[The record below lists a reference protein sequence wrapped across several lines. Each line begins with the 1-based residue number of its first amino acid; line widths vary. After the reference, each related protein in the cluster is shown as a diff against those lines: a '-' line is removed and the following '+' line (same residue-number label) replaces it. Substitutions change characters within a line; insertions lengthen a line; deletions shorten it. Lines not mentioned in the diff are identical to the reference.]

1 MHFDYTTSIIN
12 IAIMAIHAFAM
23 LAAAVLI
30 FIKHKDPNDHSK
42 SFIFSFFLT
51 SAIVATGEIIIILR
65 NNQLLDHYTLMEPQS
80 ICMSGITYF
89 LLLCYLVE
97 VIRPHWLTLKRFVG
111 IISPWL
117 LIVAA
122 TLILYIKDN
131 GHTHVYNFDK
141 LSTVI
146 TYPDMLLRT
155 AMTAS
160 LTFYSLWI
168 MYICCFT
175 KRYNP
180 KRPLIRVTLII
191 TLLMTVTFFC
201 SRGLQLFWAYMVHE
215 ALYIAISVIII
226 YVEHYERLHIP
237 YETVRTYYRPAVES
251 APSATQEAINLVS
264 IKLCNLMEDP
274 DVWQDPELTR
284 DTLVQLA
291 GTNRT
296 YLQEAAKVLGF
307 KTPADMLYRRRIE
320 YVCEC
325 LRKNP
330 TANLQELFYDA
341 GFQSRTT
348 AWRHFT
354 EIVGCTP
361 TEFIEKNTTP
371 PRPKLDN

>member
-12 IAIMAIHAFAM
+12 IAVMAVHAFAM
-23 LAAAVLI
+23 LVAAALI
-30 FIKHKDPNDHSK
+30 FIKHKDPNDRSK
-42 SFIFSFFLT
+42 SFIFAFFAT
-51 SAIVATGEIIIILR
+51 SAIVAIGEISLILQS
-65 NNQLLDHYTLMEPQS
+65 NHFLDHYTLMPPQS
-80 ICMSGITYF
+80 ICMSGITFF
-89 LLLCYLVE
+89 LLLCYFIE
-97 VIRPHWLTLKRFVG
+97 VIRPHWLTFKRFIGV
-111 IISPWL
+111 ISPWL
-117 LIVAA
+117 LIVGA
-122 TLILYIKDN
+122 TVFFYIKEN
-131 GHTHVYNFDK
+131 GHTHVYSFDK

-160 LTFYSLWI
+160 LFFYTLWI

-191 TLLMTVTFFC
+191 TLLMTISFFH
-201 SRGLQLFWAYMVHE
+201 SRGLQFFWAYVVHE
-215 ALYIAISVIII
+215 TLYIAISVIII

-237 YETVRTYYRPAVES
+237 YETVRTYYRPAVET
-251 APSATQEAINLVS
+251 APSTTQETINQVS
-264 IKLCNLMEDP
+264 IKLCNLMENP
-274 DVWQDPELTR
+274 DVWQDPDLTR
-284 DTLVQLA
+284 DSLVQLV

-296 YLQEAAKVLGF
+296 YLQEAVKILGF
-307 KTPADMLYRRRIE
+307 KNPADMLYRRRIE
-320 YVCEC
+320 YVCEY

-371 PRPKLDN
+371 PPQTKVV